1 MKDGLDEVVVHDLG
15 APLDQPL
22 LDVEDGQVTDV
33 LLRVDQG
40 LQDPEEQGPRQLQV
54 IFLQ

>member
-1 MKDGLDEVVVHDLG
+1 MKDGFDEVVVHDLG

-54 IFLQ
+54 IFLR

>member
-1 MKDGLDEVVVHDLG
+1 
-15 APLDQPL
+15 
-22 LDVEDGQVTDV
+22 VTDV